1 MPLPFLFDLEE
12 KIIKTL
18 FSELVRKDDTVK
30 ANAFKSYPKDHDE
43 VSVTR
48 HYYTNTMFCKN
59 LKNFINKSGYC
70 GLARLFVRD
79 IRDCDAFIQYTPTE
93 VNIFHSD
100 IKVGIEIKEGM
111 TIHPYYSDK
120 LTQLRKKAKYFKDTC
135 PDTDN
140 WCGEE
145 I

>member
-1 MPLPFLFDLEE
+1 MPLPFTFDLEE

-59 LKNFINKSGYC
+59 LKNLSEFIFSLLN
-70 GLARLFVRD
+70 
-79 IRDCDAFIQYTPTE
+79 T
-93 VNIFHSD
+93 N
-100 IKVGIEIKEGM
+100 
-111 TIHPYYSDK
+111 
-120 LTQLRKKAKYFKDTC
+120 
-135 PDTDN
+135 TDN
-140 WCGEE
+140 SLSKFLVFRLEC
-145 I
+145 